1 MEASKGRRASWAWA
15 SMLQGRDL
23 LLKSICWQVNSGTE
37 AKFWEDK
44 WIPYVLGFKV
54 TSPKPRGNKFQT
66 VCNAIDST
74 TKRWKMD
81 DLHLY
86 VTEVE
91 VEAICS
97 IPIALDHT
105 PDSLI

>member
-44 WIPYVLGFKV
+44 WIPYVLG
-54 TSPKPRGNKFQT
+54 TL
-66 VCNAIDST
+66 CNAIDST

-81 DLHLY
+81 DLRLY